1 MFTALKVR
9 LYPTEEQRIQLSK
22 EFGCARFV
30 YNHFLAEWNNTYQN
44 TGQGLSYVKC
54 ANQLPGLKQE
64 KPWLTEVASQ
74 VLQQSLKNLDKAFKN
89 FFQGIGKHPRFK
101 SKHRKQSVTYPQA
114 FKLTQSTIKL
124 PKLGEVKV
132 KFHRPIKGKVKSITV
147 SMTPGGQYFAS
158 LRIEI
163 AGEYP
168 ETSTQGKVI
177 GIDLG
182 LDSLIVTSDGEKI
195 KPPKFYRK
203 YERKL
208 AKYQKRLSRK
218 LKGSQNRKKARIKV
232 AKVHNKIA
240 NCRSDSHH
248 KLSRK
253 LVDEN
258 QVIVFEDLNIKG
270 MSKNHCLAKSITD
283 AAWGMLQT
291 LTEYKAQ
298 EQGKVVV
305 FVDRGFPSSK
315 TCNCCGHKMKSMPLQ
330 IRIWEC
336 PKCGKLHDRDINA
349 ACNLRDYFLASG
361 SGVLASGDEVRPIS
375 NLVLGEAFVR
385 EGGSPRHK

>member
-9 LYPTEEQRIQLSK
+9 LYPTEQQRIQLSQ

-30 YNHFLAEWNNTYQN
+30 YNHFLAEWNNTYQA
-44 TGQGLSYVKC
+44 TGKGLSYAKC
-54 ANQLPGLKQE
+54 ANQLPRLKQE
-64 KPWLTEVASQ
+64 KPWLTAVGSQ
-74 VLQQSLKNLDKAFKN
+74 VLQQSLKNLETAFKN
-89 FFQGIGKHPRFK
+89 FFKGTGRHPKFK
-101 SKHRKQSVTYPQA
+101 SKHRQQSITYPQG
-114 FKLTQSTIKL
+114 FKLNQSTIKL
-124 PKLGEVKV
+124 PKLSEIKAI
-132 KFHRPIKGKVKSITV
+132 FHRPIKGEVKAITV
-147 SMTPGGQYFAS
+147 SMTPGGKYFAS

-163 AGEYP
+163 TGEYP
-168 ETSTQGKVI
+168 EASTQGKVM

-203 YERKL
+203 YEQKL

-218 LKGSQNRKKARIKV
+218 QKGSQNRIKARIKV
-232 AKVHNKIA
+232 AEVHNKIA

-258 QVIVFEDLNIKG
+258 QVIVFESLNIKG
-270 MSKNHCLAKSITD
+270 MSKNHCLAKSVTD

-291 LTEYKAQ
+291 LTEYKAK

-305 FVDRGFPSSK
+305 FVDRWFPSSK

-330 IRIWEC
+330 IRTWEC
-336 PKCGKLHDRDINA
+336 PKCGMLHDRDINA
-349 ACNLRDYFLASG
+349 AKNLRDYFLASG
-361 SGVLASGDEVRPIS
+361 SGVLASGDEVRPIL
-375 NLVLGEAFVR
+375 NPVLGEAFVN
-385 EGGSPRHK
+385 EGGSPRQK

>member
-240 NCRSDSHH
+240 NCR
-248 KLSRK
+248 
-253 LVDEN
+253 
-258 QVIVFEDLNIKG
+258 
-270 MSKNHCLAKSITD
+270 
-283 AAWGMLQT
+283 
-291 LTEYKAQ
+291 
-298 EQGKVVV
+298 
-305 FVDRGFPSSK
+305 GFPSSK